1 MYELELKI
9 MSEAGKKAREKIM
22 EIYNNGFTVE
32 IKSDNSPVT
41 QADKQ
46 ADQIIRNTLK
56 DHFPQYAI
64 LTEESNDDLSRL
76 DNDYCFIVDPVD
88 GTKDFV
94 AKNGEFATNIALAY
108 KHEIVVGVVFIPAK
122 GDIYYALKGEG
133 AYHIYP
139 NGETKRIHV
148 NDKTDDL
155 TLLTSRFHSSD
166 FEKGLPSLDHRI
178 KHVEANGSSIKA
190 CKIAG
195 GLAEIHYRRGEGTK
209 EWDIAPID
217 LIVKEAGGYFIKPD
231 GSNYQY
237 NKKDVYNHE
246 GYIITNKLEN
256 IYHE

>member
-9 MSEAGKKAREKIM
+9 MLEAGKKAREKIM

-139 NGETKRIHV
+139 NGETKRIH
-148 NDKTDDL
+148 
-155 TLLTSRFHSSD
+155 R
-166 FEKGLPSLDHRI
+166 
-178 KHVEANGSSIKA
+178 AWQ
-190 CKIAG
+190 
-195 GLAEIHYRRGEGTK
+195 YR
-209 EWDIAPID
+209 
-217 LIVKEAGGYFIKPD
+217 
-231 GSNYQY
+231 
-237 NKKDVYNHE
+237 
-246 GYIITNKLEN
+246 
-256 IYHE
+256 

>member
-1 MYELELKI
+1 M
-9 MSEAGKKAREKIM
+9 
-22 EIYNNGFTVE
+22 
-32 IKSDNSPVT
+32 
-41 QADKQ
+41 
-46 ADQIIRNTLK
+46 
-56 DHFPQYAI
+56 
-64 LTEESNDDLSRL
+64 
-76 DNDYCFIVDPVD
+76 
-88 GTKDFV
+88 
-94 AKNGEFATNIALAY
+94 
-108 KHEIVVGVVFIPAK
+108 FIPAK

-190 CKIAG
+190 CKIAE
-195 GLAEIHYRRGEGTK
+195 GLAEIHYRLNEGTK